1 MIIQSILGRSQ
12 KALLQSILII
22 SKGVV
27 FLEPKMERT
36 SALRHRQFASSHSVE
51 DHLESRSPP
60 TALSSSMGSASLLLS
75 ERDDPFSY
83 NPITP
88 GSRKNFLS
96 SRDLKSIVPDG
107 VTIQTI
113 VPGDGT
119 TFPKK
124 RDTVTIHYVGTFM
137 DGTKFESSRDRGIP
151 FLTEIG
157 TGKVIKGWD
166 EAILHLSLGQKALV
180 TVTPSFPTIP
190 PNSTLKFEVEL
201 LKIDSDPVSTSI
213 KSSSG

>member
-1 MIIQSILGRSQ
+1 LSPLH
-12 KALLQSILII
+12 
-22 SKGVV
+22 
-27 FLEPKMERT
+27 
-36 SALRHRQFASSHSVE
+36 HRQFASSHSVE
-51 DHLESRSPP
+51 DHPESRSLL

-96 SRDLKSIVPDG
+96 SRDSISIVPNG
-107 VTIQTI
+107 ITIQTI

-124 RDTVTIHYVGTFM
+124 GDKVTIHYVGTFM

-166 EAILHLSLGQKALV
+166 EALV
-180 TVTPSFPTIP
+180 TAYGSRGFPPTIP

-201 LKIDSDPVSTSI
+201 PKIDSDPVSTSI